1 MRCGF
6 LAPAGHLCY
15 HGDRSLG
22 SSLLCCAGIVGMDR
36 TCINMIGPQAVVQVA
51 ASIVLPAW
59 RDQ

>member
-1 MRCGF
+1 MRSAF
-6 LAPAGHLCY
+6 LAAAGHVCY

-22 SSLLCCAGIVGMDR
+22 SSLLRRAGIIGGDR